1 VLVLDWGLAVPAPH
15 AAEQNFRSPVAS
27 FGAGTPAYMSP
38 ELWAGP
44 PEAIGECS
52 DIYLLGAILYEIVT
66 GLPPH
71 DFPRPEKKGARSDIW
86 KLIDDVLRQNVIR
99 PTHGIRRA
107 AGDRDEGDANES
119 R

>member
-1 VLVLDWGLAVPAPH
+1 MTLTENLDVMHKVCDAIAYAHHHGVINRDLKPENIMLGEFGEVLVLDWGLAVPAPH

-52 DIYLLGAILYEIVT
+52 DIYLLTRFLAQKKTGHEAIS
-66 GLPPH
+66 G
-71 DFPRPEKKGARSDIW
+71 R
-86 KLIDDVLRQNVIR
+86 
-99 PTHGIRRA
+99 
-107 AGDRDEGDANES
+107 
-119 R
+119 